1 MAIHCCPRSGPASG
15 LPCMRGAFGIT
26 LDIASDK
33 QTVEGHEGAGPP
45 PFRPG
50 QEGNVT
56 RPPITVRTP
65 SRRRGR
71 RWQGVRRSV
80 VALPLLAVLSGCA
93 RLADPGNG
101 AATPALPADP
111 VLAFAATAAPGM
123 SQIVYDPVL
132 GPGMT
137 VRVSRAYEAASGRLC
152 KELTTTS
159 PGGAEQVRLACGDG
173 DSWSFARPLRTY
185 GVLADLV
192 PAAGR

>member
-1 MAIHCCPRSGPASG
+1 
-15 LPCMRGAFGIT
+15 MRGAFGIT

-33 QTVEGHEGAGPP
+33 QTVEGHKGADPS

-56 RPPITVRTP
+56 RPPITVRTQP
-65 SRRRGR
+65 RRRGR

-80 VALPLLAVLSGCA
+80 AALSLLAVLSGCA

-132 GPGMT
+132 GPGIT

-152 KELTTTS
+152 KELLTTS
-159 PGGAEQVRLACGDG
+159 SGGAQQVRLACGDG
-173 DSWSFARPLRTY
+173 DSWGYARPLRAY
-185 GVLADLV
+185 GALAGLT
-192 PAAGR
+192 PAAGQ